1 VKKAEYITPTNNFMT
16 LNYLF
21 LSKVRINQILILL
34 SQAMRKKFFVK
45 IVSDPDVDLRKCV
58 VGVVCAA
65 QAINDGYDVD
75 VFFAAN
81 GVKML
86 NAKFI
91 ENLNNSGML
100 PDGMI
105 HKMMQTIT
113 DGASCVYCST
123 GSQAANGVT
132 KENAAEILL
141 AGYDGWMTWSGPP
154 GVIALSATSDVQ
166 LVY

>member
-1 VKKAEYITPTNNFMT
+1 MGGYLTSTNNFMPS
-16 LNYLF
+16 NYL
-21 LSKVRINQILILL
+21 SKSMVRINQILILL
-34 SQAMRKKFFVK
+34 VQVMTKKFFVK

-58 VGVVCAA
+58 VGVACAA

-75 VFFAAN
+75 MFFAAN

-91 ENLNNSGML
+91 ENLNDSGML

-113 DGASCVYCST
+113 NGAAGVYCST

-141 AGYDGWMTWSGPP
+141 AGYDDWMTWSGPP
-154 GVIALSATSDVQ
+154 GVISLSASSDVQ

>member
-1 VKKAEYITPTNNFMT
+1 MGK
-16 LNYLF
+16 
-21 LSKVRINQILILL
+21 S
-34 SQAMRKKFFVK
+34 FFVK
-45 IVSDPDVDLRKCV
+45 IVTDPDVDLRKCV
-58 VGVVCAA
+58 VGVACAA
-65 QAINDGYDVD
+65 QAITDGHDVS

-91 ENLNNSGML
+91 ENLNNSGTL
-100 PDGMI
+100 PEGMI
-105 HKMMQTIT
+105 HKLMHTVT
-113 DGASCVYCST
+113 TNASGVYCST

-141 AGYDGWMTWSGPP
+141 AGYEDWMTWSGPP
-154 GVIALSATSDVQ
+154 GVISLSAASEVQ

>member
-1 VKKAEYITPTNNFMT
+1 
-16 LNYLF
+16 
-21 LSKVRINQILILL
+21 
-34 SQAMRKKFFVK
+34 MRK
-45 IVSDPDVDLRKCV
+45 CA
-58 VGVVCAA
+58 VGVACAA
-65 QAINDGYDVD
+65 QAINDRYDVD

-86 NAKFI
+86 NAEFI
-91 ENLNNSGML
+91 ENLKSSGML

-113 DGASCVYCST
+113 NGAKNVYCST

-132 KENAAEILL
+132 KENAGEILL
-141 AGYDGWMTWSGPP
+141 AGYDDWMTWSGLP
-154 GVIALSATSDVQ
+154 GVISLSAASDVQ